1 MTLGAIAIPLV
12 ALAVCYGGMWFAWRL
27 VNGAAREGEGGEDRD
42 VAPRT
47 TTPVRKTRPRRRI
60 GPALG
65 LAGATMGLCGM
76 TISVADLVGAD
87 APILVG
93 VAVAVVFALLGA
105 GLLAL
110 LSRRRRHLEDIEGA
124 EEDAAR

>member
-12 ALAVCYGGMWFAWRL
+12 ALAVCFGGMWFAWRL

-47 TTPVRKTRPRRRI
+47 TTPVGKTRPRRRI

-76 TISVADLVGAD
+76 TMSAARLAGAD
-87 APILVG
+87 APVLLG
-93 VAVAVVFALLGA
+93 VVVSAVFALLGA
-105 GLLAL
+105 GFLAL
-110 LSRRRRHLEDIEGA
+110 LSRRRRHSEGIEGA
-124 EEDAAR
+124 EEDAAP